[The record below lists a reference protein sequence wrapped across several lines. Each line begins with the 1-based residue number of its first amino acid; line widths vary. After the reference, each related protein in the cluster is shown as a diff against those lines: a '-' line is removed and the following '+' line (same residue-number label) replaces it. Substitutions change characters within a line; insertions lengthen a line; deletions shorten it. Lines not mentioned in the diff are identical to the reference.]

1 MIRLREFSS
10 TTTGT
15 NTSRQTFSSYHLVIS
30 QLARQA
36 REALLEV
43 FDIYTVAEWTEQK
56 VLPMYKELA
65 RIKAEADA
73 LKKRRTWPARPFEV
87 SPELA
92 ALGIVA
98 R

>member
-1 MIRLREFSS
+1 MKSFFFCLQSS
-10 TTTGT
+10 ITTGT
-15 NTSRQTFSSYHLVIS
+15 YAQKISTHHLIVF

-36 REALLEV
+36 KEALLEV
-43 FDIYTVAEWTEQK
+43 FDIYTVAEWIEQK

-87 SPELA
+87 SPELS
-92 ALGIVA
+92 ALGIIA

>member
-1 MIRLREFSS
+1 M
-10 TTTGT
+10 
-15 NTSRQTFSSYHLVIS
+15 QTISKYHLVVF